1 MAHVAPLDAVV
12 RPTRRAGHGRH
23 ISVLSRYT
31 ARRRIGT
38 IARHDHLHIDVTIP
52 GSNRDPRSDAAAL
65 AGIRIHRSPS
75 LHPDDVVTLPSGLR
89 ITSVSRTLIDL
100 AEELTADELRDAFAA
115 ARSRELLDMAAVRRS
130 CMRLEWRPS
139 LAMLD
144 ELIAEFEHG
153 PAPTPR

>member
-1 MAHVAPLDAVV
+1 MAHVAPLNAVV

-38 IARHDHLHIDVTIP
+38 IARHDHHHIDVTIP

-65 AGIRIHRSPS
+65 ASIRIHRSPS

-89 ITSVSRTLIDL
+89 VTSVSRTLIDL
-100 AEELTADELRDAFAA
+100 AEELTADELREIVIFLTHYAGWPLG
-115 ARSRELLDMAAVRRS
+115 ARMNSQVE
-130 CMRLEWRPS
+130 
-139 LAMLD
+139 
-144 ELIAEFEHG
+144 ELIAKAARAEAKAEEG
-153 PAPTPR
+153 